1 MKEPQK
7 PQNPSETVKM
17 LPHQPQPQLEHV
29 VSMLENA
36 KDLLDQHKT
45 PEKTLPKVSMQTE
58 IRYVGYVNNYFQ
70 KQELLYSK
78 KRWMSNF

>member
-58 IRYVGYVNNYFQ
+58 IRYGGYMLIIIFKNKNY
-70 KQELLYSK
+70 YVV
-78 KRWMSNF
+78 RNAG